1 MFRRFK
7 SHPQA
12 DYTSRKQ
19 YVCYNV
25 RNIERDVV
33 LHKIKGILYEKK
45 F

>member
-19 YVCYNV
+19 HVCYSV
-25 RNIERDVV
+25 TNIERDVV
-33 LHKIKGILYEKK
+33 SHKIEGILY
-45 F
+45 